1 MVHPMRTLD
10 MMEYDDDFLLSIA
23 NSATAPVAVHCPV
36 TGTLAGTATTGTGT
50 NGSDLQ
56 GRVSREFLVY
66 FAEETSAKDLLQLQ
80 CEAVT
85 VH

>member
-1 MVHPMRTLD
+1 MTETPLP
-10 MMEYDDDFLLSIA
+10 EQQYDDDFLLSIA
-23 NSATAPVAVHCPV
+23 KGATAPVAVHCPV

-66 FAEETSAKDLLQLQ
+66 FAEEISAKDLLQLQ
-80 CEAVT
+80 SAAVT

>member
-10 MMEYDDDFLLSIA
+10 MMEYDDDFLLSIVKR
-23 NSATAPVAVHCPV
+23 ATAPVAVHCPV

-56 GRVSREFLVY
+56 GRSSPEFLVY
-66 FAEETSAKDLLQLQ
+66 FAEEISAKDLLQLQ
-80 CEAVT
+80 SAAVT